1 MLPMEWRNASMRAPD
16 SLVCVEAGA
25 EGSDDRA
32 DGKGEERNEGGLT
45 EEGTSGL
52 KEEEEEEGGKSEEE
66 EERERQKYTRRGG
79 MQTQRLMVSTCIL
92 EHSHQRAC

>member
-1 MLPMEWRNASMRAPD
+1 MRAPD

-32 DGKGEERNEGGLT
+32 EGRGEDRNEGGLT

-52 KEEEEEEGGKSEEE
+52 KEEEEEGGKGEGGRK
-66 EERERQKYTRRGG
+66 ERDRNTHDEAAGK
-79 MQTQRLMVSTCIL
+79 
-92 EHSHQRAC
+92 HSD